1 MVTARHSIIS
11 IQLISGM
18 YIWPCTVED
27 VCTIFTP
34 GKQLNEE
41 HCLIIEKVPV
51 IIAWL
56 PTTAASI
63 AITRTGHLSDSTKT
77 VASVNDAKYAGFLKW
92 NIVITNFFTDNI
104 LKGEKGNEE
113 ITWYWHI
120 KSNLIT
126 TLKVVMLWNKSSL
139 SHISQYKS
147 RINHRYECNLLEKGI
162 NVKLKTVCSYKSGN

>member
-1 MVTARHSIIS
+1 
-11 IQLISGM
+11 
-18 YIWPCTVED
+18 
-27 VCTIFTP
+27 
-34 GKQLNEE
+34 
-41 HCLIIEKVPV
+41 
-51 IIAWL
+51 
-56 PTTAASI
+56 
-63 AITRTGHLSDSTKT
+63 
-77 VASVNDAKYAGFLKW
+77 
-92 NIVITNFFTDNI
+92 VITNFFTDNI